1 MLYSNSP
8 ILIHGQVG
16 QRSRDASDADA
27 GIKLMNVGRHS
38 RDAATHALH
47 QSSYSTLINGAAIC
61 DAYARTDR
69 DPLTQHQFM
78 A

>member
-16 QRSRDASDADA
+16 QRSRDAADA

-38 RDAATHALH
+38 RDAAAHALH
-47 QSSYSTLINGAAIC
+47 QSPYSTLINGAAIVLS
-61 DAYARTDR
+61 AYAGTDR
-69 DPLTQHQFM
+69 DPLTQHPFM